1 MMFKKRLNNNVVVAV
16 DEKNNEMILMGCGL
30 GFQMQAGTRVDEH
43 QVEKRFCLADSKMN
57 ERFKEL
63 LQTIPMEHVQ
73 LADEVIHY
81 FKDTA
86 DAQVNENVII
96 ALCDHMYMA
105 VERKKQG
112 IEVRNALLW
121 DIQKFYRKEYEAG
134 RYAVRR
140 IKEKFGTVLTDD
152 EAGFIALHLVNAQL
166 DLHTETVKKIIVVMQ
181 EIETI
186 VRMTFSIPLDTDS
199 VYYDRFIAHLRFFAG
214 RMFSGKVYDGQDV
227 EELVAVVKKK
237 HDAAYQCTLKIADFL
252 KNRYGYALSEEEILY
267 LGIHI
272 SRIVLV
278 YHQHSSNDAGK

>member
-1 MMFKKRLNNNVVVAV
+1 MIFKKRLNNNVVVAV
-16 DEKNNEMILMGCGL
+16 DEKNNELILMGRGL
-30 GFQMQAGTRVDEH
+30 GFQVEVGTCVDENR
-43 QVEKRFCLADSKMN
+43 VEKTFCLADAKMN

-81 FKDTA
+81 FK
-86 DAQVNENVII
+86 AQISGQINENVLI

-112 IEVRNALLW
+112 IEVKNALLW

-134 RYAVRR
+134 RYAVGR
-140 IKEKFGTVLTDD
+140 IKENFKVVLTDD

-199 VYYDRFIAHLRFFAG
+199 VYYDRFISHLRFFAG

-227 EELVAVVKKK
+227 EDLMAVVKKK
-237 HDAAYQCTLKIADFL
+237 HAEAYQCTLKIADFL

-278 YHQHSSNDAGK
+278 YQPSSAQEEK

>member
-1 MMFKKRLNNNVVVAV
+1 MIFKKRLNNNVVVAV
-16 DEKNNEMILMGCGL
+16 DGKNNEMILMGRGL
-30 GFQMQAGTRVDEH
+30 GFQIELGTRVDESRI
-43 QVEKRFCLADSKMN
+43 EKRFCLADSKMN

-73 LADEVIHY
+73 LADEVISY
-81 FKDTA
+81 FK
-86 DAQVNENVII
+86 AQISGAINENVLI

-140 IKEKFGTVLTDD
+140 IEEAFGTLLMDD

-181 EIETI
+181 EIERI

-199 VYYDRFIAHLRFFAG
+199 VYYDRFISHLRFFAG
-214 RMFSGKVYDGQDV
+214 RMFSGKIYDGQDV
-227 EELVAVVKKK
+227 EELVDVVKKK
-237 HDAAYQCTLKIADFL
+237 HAAAYQCTLKIADFL
-252 KNRYGYALSEEEILY
+252 KHRYGYALSEEEILY

-278 YHQHSSNDAGK
+278 YHPTARDKAGK